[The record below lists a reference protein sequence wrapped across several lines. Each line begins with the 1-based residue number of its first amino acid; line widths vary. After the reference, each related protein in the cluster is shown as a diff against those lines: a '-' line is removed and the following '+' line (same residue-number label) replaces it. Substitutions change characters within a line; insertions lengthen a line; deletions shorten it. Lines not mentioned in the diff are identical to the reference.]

1 MKMSIAAPG
10 DSLFHRVGG
19 RPFFDA
25 LVTRFY
31 ARVVTDEVLL
41 PMYPDDLTDSIHNTA
56 GFIAQ
61 FFGGG
66 TVQYSDERGHPRLRG
81 RHMPFAIGQ
90 VERDAWV
97 RHMLASVDESDASA
111 ADKTQMTEYFEMAA
125 THMINT

>member
-1 MKMSIAAPG
+1 MSVDAPG

-19 RPFFDA
+19 RPYFDG

-31 ARVVTDEVLL
+31 ARVADDEILL
-41 PMYPDDLTDSIHNTA
+41 PMYPEDLSDSIRNTA

-61 FFGGG
+61 FFGG
-66 TVQYSDERGHPRLRG
+66 TTAEYSDERGHPRLRG

-97 RHMLASVDESDASA
+97 GHMLASVAESDASD
-111 ADKTQMTEYFEMAA
+111 ADKAQMAEYFERAA
-125 THMINT
+125 TFMINT

>member
-1 MKMSIAAPG
+1 MSIAAPG

-25 LVTRFY
+25 LVARFY
-31 ARVVTDEVLL
+31 DRVADDEVLL
-41 PMYPDDLTDSIHNTA
+41 PMYPEDLTDSIRNTA

-81 RHMPFAIGQ
+81 RHMPFAIGET
-90 VERDAWV
+90 ERDAWV
-97 RHMLASVDESDASA
+97 RHMLASVAESGASDV
-111 ADKTQMTEYFEMAA
+111 DKAQLAEYFEMAA
-125 THMINT
+125 NHMINT